1 MIIKIA
7 GIKTL
12 HGLSNVAKYIASDKD
27 RIDDYREGAVF
38 HNLSSTE
45 LPRIVSDFQS
55 NYSAF
60 AKKRIGGNTGLHIIL
75 SHSPI
80 HADKMSREI
89 MDDVV
94 RTYLNRAYP
103 RAMAFAEHH
112 TTERH
117 HHSHILVSSNELMT
131 SKSTRLSKADLKSI
145 HLEMLRYIEDQ
156 YPELSHTLDLENWGK
171 KKHSEKEYFR
181 QKREREKEIVR
192 DTVSDR
198 VRDMFRQ
205 SENSRD
211 FFDRLAV
218 EGLASQTERGANAE
232 IPITDQSRL
241 DDIGISADTI
251 DELDTQFERMQE
263 LEEIR
268 NGFDSRFDEKDT
280 EGPEYGG
287 KSDDEMEV
295 G

>member
-1 MIIKIA
+1 MIIKIV

-45 LPRIVSDFQS
+45 LPRIVSEFQS

-60 AKKRIGGNTGLHIIL
+60 AKRRIGANIGLHVIL

-80 HADKMSREI
+80 HSDKLNRDI

-131 SKSTRLSKADLKSI
+131 SKSTRLSKADLRSI
-145 HLEMLRYIEDQ
+145 YVDMLRYIEDQ
-156 YPELSHTLDLENWGK
+156 YPELSHTFDLENWGK
-171 KKHSEKEYFR
+171 KKHSEKVYFEQR
-181 QKREREKEIVR
+181 REREKEIVR

-198 VRDMFRQ
+198 VRDLFRQ

-211 FFDRLAV
+211 FFDRLQI
-218 EGLASQTERGANAE
+218 EGLATQTERGANNE
-232 IPITDQSRL
+232 ISIPDQSRL

-251 DELDTQFERMQE
+251 DELDTQFERMHE

-268 NGFDSRFDEKDT
+268 NGFDGRFAEKDI
-280 EGPEYGG
+280 EGQEYDG
-287 KSDDEMEV
+287 SPNDEMEV
-295 G
+295 E